1 MKLFRI
7 ISILFL
13 CINFLVS
20 HAEMSAFSQQVAD
33 LARIEAIRIGK
44 TEDSVRIVVDSD
56 KKILFE
62 TIALSNPSRIV
73 VTLKNAWLNSNIV
86 KDQPLQSKVVQRI
99 RLGQFDKKTVRLVIE
114 TAVKKDRYKIFSM
127 DSFKDDTGKAT
138 PFRTVIDLGATP
150 IKTIVEKSND
160 EKKLA
165 FAKEKEKEQ
174 AIEKAKQQE
183 IEQQN
188 KSQKLYP
195 PKEPKDHG
203 KKDTSTSITSTK
215 SFGTLKNKKIVL
227 DPGHGGSDPGA
238 IGPTGVT
245 EKTVTLRVAQDL
257 KKILESDGAKVIL
270 TRTKD
275 TEVSKKKSK
284 ATDIEELQA
293 RCDVANRI
301 EADLFISLH
310 MDSFINA
317 ETSGTTTYY
326 YEKGFVASR
335 QLSEALQRSVIKEL
349 KTKDRGSKT
358 SNFYVVKNT
367 DVPACLIEMA
377 FISNPKEEKLL
388 YSNSGT
394 QKAAKGIAAG
404 INEYFSKQI
413 SFTLLSDEQKT
424 SAKKSTAKST
434 KLKR

>member
-7 ISILFL
+7 ISIFFL

-195 PKEPKDHG
+195 SKEPKDHG

-215 SFGTLKNKKIVL
+215 SSGTLKNKKIVL

-326 YEKGFVASR
+326 YEKGFIASR

-424 SAKKSTAKST
+424 SAKKSTTKST